1 MHGWGTLHFP
11 NGNKH
16 VGNWV
21 HNVKTGQGVFTW
33 RNGDQYEGQF
43 KDGKI
48 SEVGTMKY
56 SNGTIQKDT
65 WPNGAFLA

>member
-33 RNGDQYEGQF
+33 RNGDQYEI
-43 KDGKI
+43 KCSKNASCHMI
-48 SEVGTMKY
+48 
-56 SNGTIQKDT
+56 TIYRYVQLVD
-65 WPNGAFLA
+65 AIDEQY